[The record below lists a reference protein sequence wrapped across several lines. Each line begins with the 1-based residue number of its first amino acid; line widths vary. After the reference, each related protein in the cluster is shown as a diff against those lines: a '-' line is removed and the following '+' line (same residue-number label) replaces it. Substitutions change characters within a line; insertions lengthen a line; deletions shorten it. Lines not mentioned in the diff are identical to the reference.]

1 MVSCSTITRSA
12 VRPPAIRIIDLTLS
26 GHLSESCSIRRNNRA
41 GGGATLNDIA
51 DTVAEFWQKWRPRV
65 ESLALVPPSQ
75 SRKVQPTFEIG
86 RAVARR
92 LGLQLCENAVVKVK
106 PTAQMKNIDDWTV
119 RQRVL
124 AEAVQAGP
132 GDVKTRAVLLFD
144 DLIESGATLRRTADV
159 LLESGAASVYALVLT
174 RTK

>member
-1 MVSCSTITRSA
+1 M
-12 VRPPAIRIIDLTLS
+12 
-26 GHLSESCSIRRNNRA
+26 
-41 GGGATLNDIA
+41 
-51 DTVAEFWQKWRPRV
+51 
-65 ESLALVPPSQ
+65 
-75 SRKVQPTFEIG
+75 QPTFEIG